1 MGLSRVRFL
10 VWPIPFSYRGRP
22 LSPVG
27 LDEGRLGMLQESM
40 RELNVYQN
48 DEDATGGDLST
59 RPTMRVSESRHQ
71 VPKLRMTA
79 RMKMIK
85 GKGIKGVVVDGER
98 EVQIV
103 EIEMVREGEEAKTS
117 RKVLDLEMSNDSL
130 CIFSTLITPLDE
142 AEVRN

>member
-59 RPTMRVSESRHQ
+59 RPTMRVSESTSTSSSE
-71 VPKLRMTA
+71 VEN
-79 RMKMIK
+79 
-85 GKGIKGVVVDGER
+85 DGEN
-98 EVQIV
+98 EDDQG
-103 EIEMVREGEEAKTS
+103 EGDQGCRCRRGA
-117 RKVLDLEMSNDSL
+117 
-130 CIFSTLITPLDE
+130 
-142 AEVRN
+142 